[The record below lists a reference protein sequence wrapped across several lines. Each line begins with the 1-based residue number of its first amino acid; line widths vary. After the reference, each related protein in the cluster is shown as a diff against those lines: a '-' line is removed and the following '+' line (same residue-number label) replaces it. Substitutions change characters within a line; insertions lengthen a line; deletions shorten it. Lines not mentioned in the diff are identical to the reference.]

1 MKTRTISQCF
11 TKCYCSYVTYVVV
24 VKTEWK
30 RQKWIHIK
38 SISMHACTYIVHIH
52 KCTYALRKCLSH
64 TYRLKCEGMSQ
75 SCDIIVSMQHAHL
88 NECST
93 IVWCVCVVGGCS
105 DKPISFQQHTCYS
118 FGLILLG
125 FFFFFSIWKG
135 GKCPCCPLAGFTA
148 YGLNT
153 PTNKMLT
160 QEET

>member
-11 TKCYCSYVTYVVV
+11 TKCYCSYVTYVVA

-64 TYRLKCEGMSQ
+64 MYRSKWRNESIMWHNCKHAACS
-75 SCDIIVSMQHAHL
+75 SKWMQH
-88 NECST
+88 N
-93 IVWCVCVVGGCS
+93 CVVSVVGGCS
-105 DKPISFQQHTCYS
+105 KPISFQQHTCYS

-125 FFFFFSIWKG
+125 FFFFFNLRG
-135 GKCPCCPLAGFTA
+135 GKVPLLSPGWFHCLW
-148 YGLNT
+148 LNT

-160 QEET
+160 LEAT